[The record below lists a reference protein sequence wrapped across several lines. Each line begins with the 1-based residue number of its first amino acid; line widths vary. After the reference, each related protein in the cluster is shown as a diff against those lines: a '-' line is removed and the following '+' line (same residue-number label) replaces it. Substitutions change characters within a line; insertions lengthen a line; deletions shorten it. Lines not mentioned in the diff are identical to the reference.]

1 MSGLSSHS
9 EEKMAPSPFSI
20 KHTPYG
26 SPLRPHLSVPLP
38 SVEIREECPR
48 PQTATITKN
57 TMRNQQHQN
66 PKRYGHMLGTLL
78 RGGFLG
84 MHPNEI
90 DDELGPNAG
99 NISSVNS

>member
-1 MSGLSSHS
+1 
-9 EEKMAPSPFSI
+9 
-20 KHTPYG
+20 
-26 SPLRPHLSVPLP
+26 
-38 SVEIREECPR
+38 
-48 PQTATITKN
+48 
-57 TMRNQQHQN
+57 MRNQQHQN

-90 DDELGPNAG
+90 DDELDPNAG